1 MNSYMIRL
9 EKKAHEEDNQ
19 KFASKKMGIIIF
31 LPCLIP
37 ILLAFF
43 LIAMGMASEAS
54 SYIIM
59 WSLLTLVCG
68 SLGQLRAKIIQQN
81 QTIQILQENLVEVCG
96 TDLRRIKN

>member
-1 MNSYMIRL
+1 MNSYMSRL
-9 EKKAHEEDNQ
+9 EKKAKEEDNQ
-19 KFASKKMGIIIF
+19 KFDSKKMGFIVF

-54 SYIIM
+54 PYIM
-59 WSLLTLVCG
+59 MGSLLTLVCG

-81 QTIQILQENLVEVCG
+81 QTIQILQEKLDEVRG
-96 TDLRRIKN
+96 